1 MKLFLLSSLIF
12 LSSCAKFGYITEQG
26 IGQVSLE
33 WNGESNEDALKN
45 KNISDANKKK
55 IKDIQ
60 TYKKYFYNYLG
71 VAETDIYDETTILK
85 NDAVTYL
92 VIISPEN
99 KIEAVKTKFPIVGSF
114 PYLGFFKK
122 SSALEYKKKKEKE
135 GYATYM
141 RPVYAYSTL
150 NQWIFD
156 DNILSSF
163 FHYNERQLA
172 ELIFHELTHTV
183 LFIKDEVE
191 FNESFA
197 QLIGREMAFEYFKY
211 DNRKIEMLNISE
223 QKNEKL
229 LSKISELSAELS
241 KKYLAQTFDYKKTLI
256 EFQKSIFTPAIKKIC
271 IVEVIKNCWP
281 LKGSWNNAK
290 YAAFGTYQNK
300 QSIIEEIKISKK
312 FNIKELFKYTESKYQ
327 EYDDKD
333 PDESFITFLKRKEKI

>member
-1 MKLFLLSSLIF
+1 MTSFLFLC
-12 LSSCAKFGYITEQG
+12 SCAKFGYIAEQG
-26 IGQVSLE
+26 IGQVGLE
-33 WNGESNEDALKN
+33 WNGESNEEVLKS
-45 KNISDANKKK
+45 KTVSKSHKKK

-60 TYKKYFYNYLG
+60 KYKKYFYKYLG
-71 VAETDIYDETTILK
+71 VDETDIYDETTILK

-92 VIISPEN
+92 VIVSPLN
-99 KIEAVKTKFPIVGSF
+99 KIEAVKTSFPIAGTF

-122 SSALEYKKKKEKE
+122 SSALDYKKKKEKE

-183 LFIKDEVE
+183 LFVNNEVE

-197 QLIGREMAFEYFKY
+197 QLIGREMAFDYFKY
-211 DNRKIEMLNISE
+211 DNQKIEKLNIAE
-223 QKNEKL
+223 NKNEKL
-229 LSKISELSAELS
+229 LTQISKLS
-241 KKYLAQTFDYKKTLI
+241 KQLSEKYLTSKDYKTTLLK
-256 EFQKSIFTPAIKKIC
+256 FQSNTFSSVIKKIC
-271 IVEVIKNCWP
+271 LVEVIKNCWP
-281 LKGSWNNAK
+281 LKDKWNNAK

-300 QSIIEEIKISKK
+300 QSIIEKIKLSKK
-312 FNIKELFKYTESKYQ
+312 LNTKELFKYIESKYQ
-327 EYDDKD
+327 DYDDED
-333 PDESFITFLKRKEKI
+333 PDESFANFLKRRENI